1 MPLSHVCVWDS
12 KIGYRRITVEKAN
25 ELYPYEV
32 SARGSQF
39 VCELCAQNVGFS
51 KARVDT
57 GTRYFFHSSAEQN
70 KECEDRQ
77 IQLSQSGTQRLVSL
91 NSHVM
96 PLRLVVTG
104 AMFSLQLGF
113 FCPPDH
119 KAHCDKI
126 KIAGDSHQVYEYS
139 FERIE
144 RIGTTYLS
152 VGSIPSRIYELE
164 YVNAN
169 TEIER
174 FWPNKITGINT
185 TGAFFDGRT
194 GRIIQPGGKACFGN
208 SYYLLQRRPLCS
220 DNLDIEVTEVARAHA
235 SSFTTWHLYKI
246 HIKRFS
252 AYSAKF
258 FLKYA
263 VFLTEKPTK
272 FYPIWPAYIMDPYFI
287 YHNSPEVYFYLCGD
301 DAELKSYPATA
312 NVSGIRDGKLYK
324 LCTREREQLIS
335 LGKSG
340 ALGFSYL
347 IKQPLNKSAPLPT
360 VTISD
365 YAGELLTEEKYS
377 KLPKSKLITVLCRYD
392 GRAIVRRK
400 GKIDRIYKLSA
411 EQNLEID
418 GLAFGTEIH
427 FYQGC
432 DCVRTLCFEREKNIY
447 EALTSDD
454 ELIKKLTACPGPM
467 LPVAHSAGALADK
480 FAGYPKTRRW
490 LYEMIRRGEM
500 SYQAYRMLI
509 AYNPEGAIHR
519 GKT

>member
-1 MPLSHVCVWDS
+1 MPLTHVCIWDS
-12 KIGYRRITVEKAN
+12 KIGYRRITIDEAC
-25 ELYPYEV
+25 EMYPYRV
-32 SARGSQF
+32 SARSGHF
-39 VCELCAQNVGFS
+39 VCELCAQNVLLTAPGENVRHFRHDPGS
-51 KARVDT
+51 P
-57 GTRYFFHSSAEQN
+57 N
-70 KECEDRQ
+70 KECDERQ
-77 IQLSQSGTQRLVSL
+77 AYFDPTYGRTMGELS
-91 NSHVM
+91 SHEM
-96 PLRLVVTG
+96 PLRILVTG
-104 AMFSLQLGF
+104 TTFSLQLGF
-113 FCPPDH
+113 FRSSGNN
-119 KAHCDKI
+119 AHCDRI
-126 KIAGDSHQVYEYS
+126 KIAGDSHQIFEYS
-139 FERIE
+139 FERVGQN
-144 RIGTTYLS
+144 GTTYLS
-152 VGSIPSRIYELE
+152 VGSIPNRFYEIE

-169 TEIER
+169 AELKN
-174 FWPNKITGINT
+174 FWSNKIAGISATGS
-185 TGAFFDGRT
+185 FFDGRT
-194 GRIIQPGGKACFGN
+194 GQIIQPGGKAYSEN
-208 SYYLLQRRPLCS
+208 SYYLLQRNPLYSCYS
-220 DNLDIEVTEVARAHA
+220 DIESAEIARVQANA
-235 SSFTTWHLYKI
+235 FTTWYLYRI
-246 HIKRFS
+246 RIKKFS

-263 VFLTEKPTK
+263 IFLTEKPTK
-272 FYPIWPAYIMDPYFI
+272 FYPIWPAYINDPYFI
-287 YHNSPEVYFYLCGD
+287 YHNSPEFYFYLCGD

-312 NVSGIRDGKLYK
+312 NVMNSHNGKLYK

-360 VTISD
+360 VMISD

-467 LPVAHSAGALADK
+467 IPVAHSAGALADK

-509 AYNPEGAIHR
+509 AYNPEGAIYR